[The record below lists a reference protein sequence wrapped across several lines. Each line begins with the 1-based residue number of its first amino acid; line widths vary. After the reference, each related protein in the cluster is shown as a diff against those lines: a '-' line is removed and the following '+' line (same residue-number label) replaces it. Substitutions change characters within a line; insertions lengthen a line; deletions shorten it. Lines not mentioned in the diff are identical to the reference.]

1 MSSVGR
7 LHPLVNRLTCPLD
20 RRLDTYTAAH
30 VVFARFG
37 QSSQDCPL
45 EYAAPDAEVLYAIE
59 VVASHFR
66 HWRGLDA
73 HSLGFLCPFAS

>member
-7 LHPLVNRLTCPLD
+7 LNPLVNRLACPLN

-30 VVFARFG
+30 FVFSRFG
-37 QSSQDCPL
+37 QSSHDCPL
-45 EYAAPDAEVLYAIE
+45 AYAAPDAEVLYAIE
-59 VVASHFR
+59 IVVSHFR

-73 HSLGFLCPFAS
+73 HSFGLRRPFAS